1 MPSWLTEIFH
11 SPALTGE
18 NAILATLLF
27 AIMLVTSLA
36 IALAVVIRLPP
47 DYCRNPRAKGV
58 RNASHGI
65 FRGIGAVL
73 KNVFGVILVLIGA
86 ILSLPGL
93 PGPGL
98 IIVLAGV
105 FLLDFPGKR
114 QLLWRILSRPRLL
127 RPVNRLRRKFSQP
140 PFLIG

>member
-1 MPSWLTEIFH
+1 MPSWLNEIFE

-27 AIMLVTSLA
+27 AVMLVISFA
-36 IALAVVIRLPP
+36 IALAILVRLPP
-47 DYCRNPRAKGV
+47 DYCRNPRAESG
-58 RNASHGI
+58 RNTGHGI
-65 FRGIGAVL
+65 FRGIGTVL
-73 KNVFGVILVLIGA
+73 KNVFGVILILIGA

-98 IIVLAGV
+98 PIVLAGV

-114 QLLWRILSRPRLL
+114 KLLCKILNRPRLL
-127 RPVNRLRRKFSQP
+127 RSVNRLRRKFSRP
-140 PFLIG
+140 PVLIG